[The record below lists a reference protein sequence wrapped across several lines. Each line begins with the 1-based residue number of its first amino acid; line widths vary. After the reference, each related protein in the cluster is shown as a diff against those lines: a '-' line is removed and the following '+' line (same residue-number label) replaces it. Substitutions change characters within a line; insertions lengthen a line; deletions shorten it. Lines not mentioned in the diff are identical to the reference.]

1 MNRTLYDNYN
11 INYDDWYEDFQDWI
25 GINSID
31 EDFNKW
37 ITSVPTDKDSQT
49 FFDWLYDSLSMN
61 WDDLMANIKYDKN
74 NNVDCVVTGSL
85 GLWDGRHDID
95 TKHFPTLDRA
105 INACISGCDYIII
118 TENEGVINIKGIHHD
133 GTNCFEI
140 HKLNAKGYDTHCESD
155 NDLNNEKYFDKF
167 NFGF

>member
-1 MNRTLYDNYN
+1 MGRTLYDNHN
-11 INYDDWYEDFQDWI
+11 INYTEWFEVFKEYCMDNDIDHTQYNEDSERF
-25 GINSID
+25 IN
-31 EDFNKW
+31 
-37 ITSVPTDKDSQT
+37 
-49 FFDWLYDSLSMN
+49 WLYDSLSMD
-61 WDDLMANIKYDKN
+61 WDDLMTNIKYDKN

-133 GTNCFEI
+133 GTNNFEI
-140 HKLNAKGYDTHCESD
+140 HKLNDKGYDAHCD
-155 NDLNNEKYFDKF
+155 DKDLNNEIYFDKF

>member
-1 MNRTLYDNYN
+1 MSRTLYDNHN
-11 INYDDWYEDFQDWI
+11 INYTEWFEGFKEYCVDNDIDHTQYNEDSEYFHNWI
-25 GINSID
+25 
-31 EDFNKW
+31 
-37 ITSVPTDKDSQT
+37 
-49 FFDWLYDSLSMN
+49 YDILSMD
-61 WDDLMANIKYDKN
+61 WDDLMCNIKYDKN

-85 GLWDGRHDID
+85 GLWDGRHDIG

-105 INACISGCDYIII
+105 INACVSGCDYIII

-140 HKLNAKGYDTHCESD
+140 HKLNAKGYDAHCESN
-155 NDLNNEKYFDKF
+155 NDLNNDKYFDKF